1 MGRGSGQK
9 PWKPWKKETQ
19 QWCSNDFAQV
29 DQDAGKVTERLAGRH
44 ISASFASKKKHA
56 TALERIQNELVEAK
70 QKQSTARELLTQ
82 ATVGPALQP
91 APAARMETDPDWK
104 QLIEGTQ
111 EPQKRSR
118 RQTTYNSR

>member
-1 MGRGSGQK
+1 MLEKLQNDL
-9 PWKPWKKETQ
+9 KE
-19 QWCSNDFAQV
+19 
-29 DQDAGKVTERLAGRH
+29 KIEAGRH